1 MFGKIV
7 VVIFLF
13 TTVVW
18 FISSKSQEIQYQ
30 NTDTIYDYQNLI
42 LHELLVRE
50 WAYNLDNPSK
60 LEKLVQADLQAL
72 KQMAYIAIFSD
83 RDTNKSIDF
92 NVDIVSLRS
101 VSS

>member
-1 MFGKIV
+1 M
-7 VVIFLF
+7 
-13 TTVVW
+13 W

-60 LEKLVQADLQAL
+60 LEKVIKSDLQAL
-72 KQMAYIAIFSD
+72 QQMAYIAIFSD
-83 RDTNKSIDF
+83 IDTNKSIDF
-92 NVDIVSLRS
+92 NIDIALLFQ
-101 VSS
+101 